1 MGTLEQ
7 MPKTDGVCDEC
18 RQKWRLRVWP
28 DGKFRAVG
36 NGGECTCGSLSFL
49 RVRHTARK

>member
-7 MPKTDGVCDEC
+7 MPKTGGVCDEC
-18 RQKWRLRVWP
+18 GQKCQLRIWP
-28 DGKFRAVG
+28 DDKLRAVG

-49 RVRHTARK
+49 QGGNTIPR